1 MIHNLIRE
9 HEAFRFHTLNLI
21 PSENILSDAVK
32 KALAS
37 DLASR
42 YASRPEF
49 YGGTKYIQ
57 RIWSRTEELAS
68 KVFDAKRANVMPISG
83 HLADLIVVGTLCK
96 KGDRVCSVPTD
107 AGGYPGFARN
117 GSIVDLMNL
126 KPMYLPFSDEDYNI
140 DLDKS
145 IPLIEKRRPRL
156 LVLGA
161 SLILFPQPV
170 RALAK
175 SVHKYGGYVAYDGSH
190 VLGLI
195 AGKQFQD
202 PLKEGAD
209 LLLGSTH
216 KTLFG
221 PMGGLILSNRED
233 LMDMIGHGIS
243 HRFLDNPHLNRI
255 AALGV
260 ALEETQRYGK
270 RYAKQVISNAKALAS
285 ALDQLCQPVKRTRKG
300 FTMSHQV
307 YLDFGGYK
315 RGAQERDRLEKAGI
329 IVDSGVRLGTNE
341 VTRRGM
347 GEREMNTVAELIVE
361 ALTQRPYII
370 AQRVRRLLRAHRRI
384 GFC

>member
-1 MIHNLIRE
+1 MIEKLIRQ
-9 HEAFRFHTLNLI
+9 HEVFRSHTLNLI
-21 PSENILSDAVK
+21 PSENIVSDAVK

-57 RIWSRTEELAS
+57 RIWSRTEELARN
-68 KVFDAKRANVMPISG
+68 VFEAKHVNVMPISG
-83 HLADLIVVGTLCK
+83 HVADLVAVGTICK
-96 KGDRVCSVPTD
+96 RGDQVCAVPME
-107 AGGYPGFARN
+107 AGGYPGFAPR
-117 GSIVDLMNL
+117 GSIIDLMNL
-126 KPMYLPFSDEDYNI
+126 KPVYLPFSEEDFNI

-145 IPLIEKRRPRL
+145 ISLIEKRKPRL

-175 SVHKYGGYVAYDGSH
+175 SVHKYGGYVVYDGSH

-202 PLKEGAD
+202 PLREGAD

-216 KTLFG
+216 KTFFG

-233 LMDMIGHGIS
+233 LMEKIDGEIS
-243 HRFLDNPHLNRI
+243 HRFLDNPHLNRV

-260 ALEETQRYGK
+260 ALEETKKHGK
-270 RYAKQVISNAKALAS
+270 RYAKQVASNAKALAS
-285 ALDQLCQPVKRTRKG
+285 ALQQPLYPVKRTRKG

-315 RGAQERDRLEKAGI
+315 RGAQVRDRLEKAGI

-347 GEREMNTVAELIVE
+347 REREMRTIAELMVQ
-361 ALTQRPYII
+361 ALTQRPYMV
-370 AQRVRRLLRAHRRI
+370 AQRVRRFLRAYRKTR
-384 GFC
+384 FC

>member
-1 MIHNLIRE
+1 MIQKLIRE
-9 HEAFRFHTLNLI
+9 HEAFRSYTLNLI
-21 PSENILSDAVK
+21 PSENIVSNAVK

-57 RIWSRTEELAS
+57 RIWSSTEELAS
-68 KVFDAKRANVMPISG
+68 RVFEAEHANVTPISG
-83 HLADLIVVGTLCK
+83 HLADLIVVGSLCK
-96 KGDRVCSVPTD
+96 RGDRVCAVPVD
-107 AGGYPGFARN
+107 SGGYPGFARE
-117 GSIVDLMNL
+117 GSIIDLMGL
-126 KPMYLPFSDEDYNI
+126 KPMYLPFSEKDFNV
-140 DLDKS
+140 DLDES
-145 IPLIEKRRPRL
+145 ISLIEKWKPRL
-156 LVLGA
+156 LMLGA

-175 SVHKYGGYVAYDGSH
+175 SVHEYGGHVAYDGSH

-195 AGKQFQD
+195 AGRQFQD
-202 PLKEGAD
+202 PLREGAD
-209 LLLGSTH
+209 FLLGSTH
-216 KTLFG
+216 KTFFG
-221 PMGGLILSNRED
+221 PMGGLILSNRGD
-233 LMDMIGHGIS
+233 LMKKINQGIS

-260 ALEETQRYGK
+260 ALEETRTHGE

-285 ALDQLCQPVKRTRKG
+285 ALDKLGQPVKRTREG

-315 RGAQERDRLEKAGI
+315 RGARVRDRLEKAAI

-347 GEREMNTVAELIVE
+347 REREMRTIAELMVE
-361 ALTQRPYII
+361 ALTRQPYMVV
-370 AQRVRRLLRAHRRI
+370 QRVKKVLRAYRKTE
-384 GFC
+384 FC

>member
-1 MIHNLIRE
+1 MIQKLIRE
-9 HEAFRFHTLNLI
+9 HEAFRCYTLNLI
-21 PSENILSDAVK
+21 PSENIVSDAVK

-68 KVFDAKRANVMPISG
+68 TVFKAKHVNVMPISG
-83 HLADLIVVGTLCK
+83 HLADLIVVGNLCK
-96 KGDRVCSVPTD
+96 PGDRVCAVPMD
-107 AGGYPGFARN
+107 AGGYPGFARQ
-117 GSIVDLMNL
+117 GSIIDLMNL
-126 KPMYLPFSDEDYNI
+126 KPMYLPFSEEDFNV
-140 DLDKS
+140 DLDES
-145 IPLIEKRRPRL
+145 ISLIEKRKPRL
-156 LVLGA
+156 LMLGA

-175 SVHKYGGYVAYDGSH
+175 SMHEYGGYVAYDGSH

-202 PLKEGAD
+202 PLREGAD

-216 KTLFG
+216 KTFFG

-233 LMDMIGHGIS
+233 LMEKIDQGVS

-260 ALEETQRYGK
+260 ALEECRRYGK
-270 RYAKQVISNAKALAS
+270 RYAKQIISNAKALAS
-285 ALDQLCQPVKRTRKG
+285 ALEQLRQPVKRTRKG
-300 FTMSHQV
+300 LTMSHQV

-315 RGAQERDRLEKAGI
+315 RGAQVRDRLEKAGI

-347 GEREMNTVAELIVE
+347 REREMKTVAELMVE
-361 ALTQRPYII
+361 ALTQRPDKV
-370 AQRVRRLLRAHRRI
+370 AQRVRRLMRAYRRTR
-384 GFC
+384 FC